1 MKVPD
6 WFRLSDK
13 RGRERVLYFIIS
25 TFAIAILAFPVSRIL
40 ETMGVVSVDVGL
52 VGWIVTEFGGNQ
64 AVLVFIVGL
73 VVAYFAGFIER
84 MTNFFRTGRFVE
96 HGVLVSLAGLLT
108 MGLAAAG
115 MLPVVNWVVWVVAG
129 GMAVGGFLLSE
140 NQKERREAAR

>member
-6 WFRLSDK
+6 WFRLSDR